1 MTLIPSIRVKYGRI
15 ENKRHGREL
24 QLYSAWLADHRPQL
38 RASTVSLLEGL
49 MAGARDKVSSDWRG
63 GALCSPL
70 IGWQVAEVE
79 AGLGEYVAS
88 LEAGNKEVATAAAET
103 LETVRQAKRNMMKE
117 LVSHIKYSWNKEG
130 RDGRHFD
137 FVTYKL

>member
-1 MTLIPSIRVKYGRI
+1 M
-15 ENKRHGREL
+15 
-24 QLYSAWLADHRPQL
+24 
-38 RASTVSLLEGL
+38 
-49 MAGARDKVSSDWRG
+49 
-63 GALCSPL
+63 
-70 IGWQVAEVE
+70 AEVE
-79 AGLGEYVAS
+79 EGLGEYVAS

>member
-1 MTLIPSIRVKYGRI
+1 
-15 ENKRHGREL
+15 
-24 QLYSAWLADHRPQL
+24 
-38 RASTVSLLEGL
+38 
-49 MAGARDKVSSDWRG
+49 MAGARDKVSSDWRR

-70 IGWQVAEVE
+70 IGWQVSEVE